1 VPTHWRSLF
10 FEALDWLFA
19 CEELEAGLEAV
30 EVVGSDPVHPDL
42 LVHQGPGDHLGG
54 MFEAALVPGLVL
66 VVPAFEAP
74 QVEKGRL
81 GFC

>member
-1 VPTHWRSLF
+1 VLVFTGEDLV
-10 FEALDWLFA
+10 
-19 CEELEAGLEAV
+19 AGGEAV
-30 EVVGSDPVHPDL
+30 EVVGPDPVHKDL